1 MRFTRVGH
9 VVYVSVDGGM
19 TDNPRYALY
28 RSAYTVFLAN
38 RMDQS
43 ADFVCTVGGRC
54 WESGDMIQENVALPT
69 PRRGDI
75 LAVCTT
81 GAYNYA
87 MSSNYNSIPRPP
99 IVMVDGERDYV
110 AVRRETF
117 EDLAGREM

>member
-1 MRFTRVGH
+1 MITDQGHGIYELFT
-9 VVYVSVDGGM
+9 S
-19 TDNPRYALY
+19 
-28 RSAYTVFLAN
+28 S
-38 RMDQS
+38 
-43 ADFVCTVGGRC
+43 
-54 WESGDMIQENVALPT
+54 
-69 PRRGDI
+69 RRGDI

-99 IVMVDGERDYV
+99 IVMVDGEKDYV